1 MGKAIKYYPKIQVAE
16 FQMDALQLKEGESI
30 LITGKTTGVIETEM
44 GKMRVDNNDVSEVNK
59 GDRITFELSDVV
71 RPGDKLYKVVDA

>member
-1 MGKAIKYYPKIQVAE
+1 
-16 FQMDALQLKEGESI
+16 
-30 LITGKTTGVIETEM
+30 M

-59 GDRITFELSDVV
+59 GDRITFELGDVV

>member
-1 MGKAIKYYPKIQVAE
+1 
-16 FQMDALQLKEGESI
+16 MDALQLKEGESI

>member
-16 FQMDALQLKEGESI
+16 FHMDALQLKEGESI
-30 LITGKTTGVIETEM
+30 LITGKTTGVIETEI
-44 GKMRVDNNDVSEVNK
+44 GKMRVDDQHVSEVNK
-59 GDRITFELSDVV
+59 GDRITFELNDIV

>member
-30 LITGKTTGVIETEM
+30 LITGKTTGVIETEI
-44 GKMRVDNNDVSEVNK
+44 GMRVDDQNVSEVNK
-59 GDRITFELSDVV
+59 GDRITFELNDIV